1 MEVGESW
8 VRSQHPEAEG
18 AVAPAGSVEGIL
30 WPISTSV
37 WHNVRQWRTEWP
49 GMENGVGRVQSHQP
63 EAEAG
68 RCSGGPRRGDSLAFF
83 QLTLTQ
89 CRRMELGI
97 GGEWRNEAAGIGASS
112 WKLRLTELRRACIVA
127 VRGPESGLRWSN
139 GALGQ
144 LVCEQF
150 QLLELG
156 LTRSAKI

>member
-18 AVAPAGSVEGIL
+18 ARAPAGSGEAIL

-68 RCSGGPRRGDSLAFF
+68 RCSGGPWRGDSLAFF
-83 QLTLTQ
+83 ELTLTQ
-89 CRRMELGI
+89 CRRMELGMAEN
-97 GGEWRNEAAGIGASS
+97 GGTRQPGSEPAAGS
-112 WKLRLTELRRACIVA
+112 
-127 VRGPESGLRWSN
+127 
-139 GALGQ
+139 
-144 LVCEQF
+144 
-150 QLLELG
+150 
-156 LTRSAKI
+156 